1 MMKSAAHHS
10 LRGWDCHRNKAD
22 YFIKGWEDGIMN
34 ERYKDLM
41 LAEQGARLSMVVYI
55 ILSFAKLFIGNAF
68 GSASLSADGLNNFTD
83 VISSVAVLIGL
94 RIARR
99 PADEDHPYGHWKA
112 ETIASLSTS
121 FIMLIVGL
129 QVLFS
134 SASKLRAGEMAAPD
148 VVTGVTALFAGIIM
162 IAVYVYNNRL
172 ANRINSSGLSAA
184 AKDNLSDALT
194 SFAAAIAI
202 FGSIIG
208 VYWLDGV
215 MAVIVGIIIIK
226 TAIDIFR
233 ESAFSLSDGFET
245 NNLAE
250 YREAILA
257 IPDVEQVAT
266 IMARSYGANVYVDVT
281 ILLDASL
288 TVLRSHEITEAVEE
302 KLRTD
307 FNIFET
313 DVHVEPLDH

>member
-1 MMKSAAHHS
+1 MMESAAHHS
-10 LRGWDCHRNKAD
+10 LRGWDCHWNKAD
-22 YFIKGWEDGIMN
+22 YFITRWEDAIMN
-34 ERYKDLM
+34 ERYKDLLM
-41 LAEQGARLSMVVYI
+41 AEQGARLSMVVYI
-55 ILSFAKLFIGNAF
+55 ILSFAKLFIGNTF

-83 VISSVAVLIGL
+83 VISSVAILIGL

-121 FIMLIVGL
+121 FIMLVVGL

-134 SASKLRAGEMAAPD
+134 SASKLTAGETAAPD
-148 VVTGVTALFAGIIM
+148 VVTGVTAFFAGIIM
-162 IAVYVYNNRL
+162 MAVYVYNNRL
-172 ANRINSSGLSAA
+172 ANRINSSGLSAG

-245 NNLAE
+245 HNLAE
-250 YREAILA
+250 YREAILS

-302 KLRTD
+302 KLRAD